1 MSKQVIEAIE
11 RSKVIVIV
19 RRVYGETLLNI
30 ASALVDAG
38 VELMEITFDQSDPDC
53 LTKTGDSIRMLA
65 EHFAG
70 RLLPGAGTVLNT
82 EQVDAAIAAGA
93 KYIISPNTN
102 ADVIRYTK
110 QKGLVSIPGA
120 MTPSEILAAHDYGA
134 DFIKI
139 FPASELGLKYI
150 KDIKGPISHV
160 KLVATG
166 GVNENNFE
174 DFLKVGYA
182 GAGIGGRLTD
192 KEQIAAGNFA
202 ELGRRAK
209 VLLDIAKKY

>member
-19 RRVYGETLLNI
+19 RRVYGENLLNI
-30 ASALVDAG
+30 ASALADAG
-38 VELMEITFDQSDPDC
+38 IELMEVTFDQADPDC
-53 LTKTGDSIRMLA
+53 LSKTGDAIRMLA
-65 EHFAG
+65 ERFSG

-82 EQVDAAIAAGA
+82 MQVDAAMAAGA
-93 KYIISPNTN
+93 KYIISPNMN
-102 ADVIRYTK
+102 VDVVRYTK

-120 MTPSEILAAHDYGA
+120 MTPSEIMAAHDNGA
-134 DFIKI
+134 DFVKI

-150 KDIKGPISHV
+150 KDIKGPINHV
-160 KLVATG
+160 KLLATG
-166 GVNENNFE
+166 GVDEGNFG
-174 DFLKVGYA
+174 DFLKVGYV

-209 VLLDIAKKY
+209 AFLDIAKNF

>member
-70 RLLPGAGTVLNT
+70 RLLPCAGTVLNT

>member
-19 RRVYGETLLNI
+19 RRLYGENLLNL

-53 LTKTGDSIRMLA
+53 LSKTSDAIRMLA
-65 EHFAG
+65 ERFSG

-82 EQVDAAIAAGA
+82 AQVDAAMAAGA

-102 ADVIRYTK
+102 VDVIRYTK

-120 MTPSEILAAHDYGA
+120 MTPSEIITAHESGA
-134 DFIKI
+134 DFVKI
-139 FPASELGLKYI
+139 FPASELGLNYI

-174 DFLKVGYA
+174 DFLKVGYV

-209 VLLDIAKKY
+209 TLLDIAKKY